1 MAIGGLQFAELQ
13 FDSRDLLDS
22 YVIWFADRDALAEI
36 SWNFSSRKNKFLGM
50 QACKL
55 RVIEEFEV
63 NKSLRSACVPRKL
76 VEEKF
81 AVREENDAH
90 DQLLT
95 VLAVLV
101 C

>member
-1 MAIGGLQFAELQ
+1 
-13 FDSRDLLDS
+13 
-22 YVIWFADRDALAEI
+22 
-36 SWNFSSRKNKFLGM
+36 M